1 MYPAFDIF
9 RRDLDGRYI
18 WCSAARTMTEA
29 NATLRLFA
37 NSESPESEFVILNQG
52 TNERV
57 TVKLSQARVT
67 RGHLQKRRAASR
79 AQARYA
85 K

>member
-1 MYPAFDIF
+1 MYPAYDIF

-18 WCSAARTMTEA
+18 WCSAASTMSEA

-37 NSESPESEFVILNQG
+37 TSESPESEFIILNQQ

-57 TVKLSQARVT
+57 TVKL
-67 RGHLQKRRAASR
+67 
-79 AQARYA
+79 AQARA
-85 K
+85 VRRALRTRRSR